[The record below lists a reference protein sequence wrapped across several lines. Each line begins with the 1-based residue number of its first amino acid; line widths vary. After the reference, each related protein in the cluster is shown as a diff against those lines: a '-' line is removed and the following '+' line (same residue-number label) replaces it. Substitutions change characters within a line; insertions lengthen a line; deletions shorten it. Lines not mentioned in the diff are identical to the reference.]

1 MFTFGL
7 PVLKRT
13 NTSNTQYILLDYLI
27 IHAINVFNGHSQ
39 LEIGKLRLF
48 ALVVRLKLKGGASGG
63 DFRKVKRALYLVP
76 VSKDLQDNDITSV
89 YYYFFINRFFHP
101 SAFSKYFIKKWLLES
116 RLEVESP
123 DNHQSESQNLCHAA
137 FLSAKKH
144 LTGLLIKMPLSA
156 NNA

>member
-76 VSKDLQDNDITSV
+76 VSKDLQDNDIT
-89 YYYFFINRFFHP
+89 
-101 SAFSKYFIKKWLLES
+101 
-116 RLEVESP
+116 
-123 DNHQSESQNLCHAA
+123 
-137 FLSAKKH
+137 
-144 LTGLLIKMPLSA
+144 
-156 NNA
+156 